1 MHQHAFE
8 THLKKPHEGAI
19 YTLQLLNA
27 VSISISLPPPV
38 SNPSPSL
45 CYSPLSVCLF
55 LSLQPALLH
64 SQIVV
69 LGGNGELGSYL
80 CPKLAQL
87 GHEVFAV
94 CNDDLPPYTPAD
106 EWDKITT
113 LVHNRT
119 SMDQESAGSYGSA
132 VAALQVS

>member
-1 MHQHAFE
+1 M
-8 THLKKPHEGAI
+8 
-19 YTLQLLNA
+19 
-27 VSISISLPPPV
+27 
-38 SNPSPSL
+38 
-45 CYSPLSVCLF
+45 
-55 LSLQPALLH
+55 
-64 SQIVV
+64 V

-94 CNDDLPPYTPAD
+94 CNDDLAPYTPAH
-106 EWDKITT
+106 EWEKITT

-132 VAALQVS
+132 VAALQVTSQRSSAALTLS

>member
-1 MHQHAFE
+1 MRC
-8 THLKKPHEGAI
+8 LYSP
-19 YTLQLLNA
+19 A
-27 VSISISLPPPV
+27 VERCLDLYVSPPV
-38 SNPSPSL
+38 SNPAPSL
-45 CYSPLSVCLF
+45 YYSPLSVYMF
-55 LSLQPALLH
+55 LLLQSAFLH

-119 SMDQESAGSYGSA
+119 TMDQESAGSYGSA

>member
-1 MHQHAFE
+1 M
-8 THLKKPHEGAI
+8 
-19 YTLQLLNA
+19 
-27 VSISISLPPPV
+27 
-38 SNPSPSL
+38 
-45 CYSPLSVCLF
+45 
-55 LSLQPALLH
+55 
-64 SQIVV
+64 V